1 MKLKHI
7 NFLSGKVAMHYAVE
21 GRKFDIVEYILSK
34 KKLSNYNPQ
43 DINGISPCHLAA
55 GYGYDEIVNLFLQ
68 HKDVVSNLEPANGFT
83 PMHSASKNGHENVVQ
98 LFLES
103 DKIL

>member
-68 HKDVVSNLEPANGFT
+68 HNSLFDIVVFKL
-83 PMHSASKNGHENVVQ
+83 H
-98 LFLES
+98 L
-103 DKIL
+103 